1 MKKEMLLGFLK
12 GHILFEELIPQE
24 LDIVAR
30 RLSVQEVDTGQMLF
44 REGDNAEFFCL
55 VAQGSLDVIKKG
67 KDGRP
72 LVIAT
77 LGDGD
82 SVGEMSMVDGMVR
95 SATVQATF
103 YSIVIVLQRK
113 DFEKILKEYPRI
125 GAKLLKGIAR
135 HISVNLRRT
144 SSELTNLMMPIA

>member
-12 GHILFEELIPQE
+12 GHILFEELIAEE

-30 RLSVQEVDTGQMLF
+30 RLSVQELATGQLLF
-44 REGDNAEFFCL
+44 KEGDNAEFFCL
-55 VAQGSLDVIKKG
+55 VAQGSLEVIKKG
-67 KDGRP
+67 KDGRTAI
-72 LVIAT
+72 IAT

-82 SVGEMSMVDGMVR
+82 SVGEMAVVDGMVR
-95 SATVQATF
+95 SATVRAAA

-113 DFEKILKEYPRI
+113 DFEKILEGYPRI

>member
-55 VAQGSLDVIKKG
+55 VAQGSLEVIKKG

>member
-24 LDIVAR
+24 LEIVAR
-30 RLSVQEVDTGQMLF
+30 RLSVQEVDTGQVLF
-44 REGDNAEFFCL
+44 KEGDNAEFFCL

-67 KDGRP
+67 KDGRS

-95 SATVQATF
+95 SATVQAAL

>member
-12 GHILFEELIPQE
+12 GHILFEELIQEE
-24 LDIVAR
+24 LDVVAR
-30 RLSVQEVDTGQMLF
+30 RLTVQEVDTGQELF
-44 REGDNAEFFCL
+44 KEGDNADFFCL
-55 VAQGSLDVIKKG
+55 VAQGSLEVIKKG
-67 KDGRP
+67 KDGRM
-72 LVIAT
+72 VTIAT

-82 SVGEMSMVDGMVR
+82 SVGEMAVVDGMVR
-95 SATVQATF
+95 SATVKAAF

-113 DFEKILKEYPRI
+113 DFEKILESYPRI

-144 SSELTNLMMPIA
+144 SSELTNLMLPIA